1 MYVKI
6 KITYLIILITFVTL
20 NSCGIKRQSQF
31 ISEFPNV
38 DVMEFPPNF
47 LWGTSTAAEQ
57 MEETPN
63 SDWGKFIQDAY
74 ANKRFETMGKGLA
87 KPGHIHNLGS
97 YNKEEILKKTN
108 HNVMYKED
116 FQMAKNM
123 KHNSYRFSVA
133 WDRIFPRADMKE
145 PDKDAILYY
154 KNLIAS
160 MKANN
165 LYPLLTL
172 FHFSSPAWFWEEKNG
187 KIGWEREDALEQFE
201 KFLRVVVDNFG
212 EDVEHWCTLN
222 EPMVFILG
230 GYMQGVFPPLLERKE
245 ITDVIPIMSQL
256 LKVHALSKKVILE
269 SDAKLGK
276 TSIVGF
282 TMHTRAFEPY
292 RNYAPLDRIIAE
304 KAEQS
309 FIWDFV
315 DATQTGILKVTNTD
329 YSEEISGLKGS
340 LDYLGINYYGRY
352 YIKSNI
358 FSPTKFDILFSDPDS
373 KPEIVN
379 DLGWEAYP
387 YGFSYILSKSY
398 EKYKLP
404 IYILESGTADAAE
417 NDVKRQANLVTH
429 IAEIWNLNRTKKAD
443 IRGYIHWS
451 LIDNFEWAEG
461 FEAKFGLVKV
471 DYHNGY
477 KRTPRPSAKLF
488 TEIIEKG
495 ISKEMLNTYSK
506 DYK

>member
-1 MYVKI
+1 MS
-6 KITYLIILITFVTL
+6 
-20 NSCGIKRQSQF
+20 N
-31 ISEFPNV
+31 FPNV
-38 DVMEFPPNF
+38 DVMLFPSNF

-74 ANKRFETMGKGLA
+74 SNKRFESAGKGLA
-87 KPGHIHNLGS
+87 KPGHIHNLGN
-97 YNKEEILKKTN
+97 YTKEQILKKTN
-108 HNVMYKED
+108 HNVLYNED
-116 FQMAKNM
+116 FKMAKDM
-123 KHNSYRFSVA
+123 KHNAYRFSIA
-133 WDRIFPRADMKE
+133 WDRIFPRAGMKE
-145 PDKDAILYY
+145 PDKEAILYY
-154 KNLIAS
+154 KNLIVS

-172 FHFSSPAWFWEEKNG
+172 FHFSSPAWFWEEKDG
-187 KIGWEREDALEQFE
+187 KIGWERDDALEHYE
-201 KFLRVVVDNFG
+201 KFLRVVVENFAP
-212 EDVEHWCTLN
+212 EVDHWCTLN

-245 ITDVIPIMSQL
+245 ITDVIPVMSKL
-256 LKVHALSKKVILE
+256 LKVHALSKKVIQE
-269 SDAKLGK
+269 SDIKLGK
-276 TSIVGF
+276 KSVVGF

-292 RNYAPLDRIIAE
+292 RNYAPLDRIIA
-304 KAEQS
+304 ATVEQA
-309 FIWDFV
+309 FIWDFI
-315 DATQTGILKVTNTD
+315 DATQTGVLKVTNTD
-329 YSEEISGLKGS
+329 YSEEIPGLKGS

-358 FSPTKFDILFSDPDS
+358 FSPTKFDTLFSDPAS

-379 DLGWEAYP
+379 DLDWEAYP
-387 YGFSYILSKSY
+387 LGFSYILSKSY

-404 IYILESGTADAAE
+404 IYILESGTADGAE
-417 NDVKRQANLVTH
+417 YDVKRQANLVTH
-429 IAEIWNLNRTKKAD
+429 LAEIWNLNQTKKAD

-471 DYHNGY
+471 DYHNNY
-477 KRTPRPSAKLF
+477 KRIPRPSAKLY

-495 ISKEMLNTYSK
+495 ISKQMLETYGK
-506 DYK
+506 DFR